1 MATHYSSDFKVKPYT
16 VLLPYTSKDGTKQV
30 AIRVRV
36 IERSTKNDQ
45 RFDIVCKN
53 KADEPIKLSPA
64 AFKSNKYDIKLKNRI
79 ADIDERVKFATH
91 HFLTH
96 NLTISKKKITEFVY
110 NRMENETNKVF
121 SNENVDDPIILEQL
135 ENLGIEIPIAKDV
148 VNTVASLR
156 DDEMNDDETGEQI
169 DIENIIIGIQ
179 SEYDRKK
186 QDEEID
192 KMGLDE
198 RYKKGYFDKS
208 NIFDVFGYCW
218 STNKNTNK
226 PFVSNTYKSLILK
239 LADFRVNGQPN
250 EHVSMFNDKWVNEF
264 ILFLKNEGYAN
275 VHPKNYSPFS
285 IRNLDFKLLA
295 AEREPYVYKSFEKQ
309 IKHLKF
315 YIENL
320 QKQELMSKTCVDTRF
335 IKTSDYFGGNS
346 INYTRASHA
355 LTKSEIEL
363 ILNSQLEG
371 KMETARQMFLTQIFA
386 GGLRNEEFFNKY
398 FKMAYQNELYYF
410 MWYADKGDKAVENPL
425 IEGYSDVLLDQLGYS
440 LPDFLK
446 IDEYRSNL
454 KKMAKELN
462 LDRIIRYKVP
472 EAKTGEN
479 RVIDKRIHEIINPY
493 FCRKTFVRFA
503 YSLGWSSDKIIQW
516 TGHGDTKT
524 LKHYFDQLSAEEKKN
539 I

>member
-1 MATHYSSDFKVKPYT
+1 
-16 VLLPYTSKDGTKQV
+16 
-30 AIRVRV
+30 
-36 IERSTKNDQ
+36 
-45 RFDIVCKN
+45 
-53 KADEPIKLSPA
+53 
-64 AFKSNKYDIKLKNRI
+64 
-79 ADIDERVKFATH
+79 
-91 HFLTH
+91 
-96 NLTISKKKITEFVY
+96 
-110 NRMENETNKVF
+110 MENETNKVF

-179 SEYDRKK
+179 SEYDKKK
-186 QDEEID
+186 QDEAIE

-226 PFVSNTYKSLILK
+226 PFVSNTYKSMILK

-275 VHPKNYSPFS
+275 VHPKNYSPFN
-285 IRNLDFKLLA
+285 IRNHDFKLLA
-295 AEREPYVYKSFEKQ
+295 AERKPYVYKSFDKQ

-363 ILNSQLEG
+363 IMNSQLEG

-386 GGLRNEEFFNKY
+386 GGLRNEEFYNKY
-398 FKMAYQNELYYF
+398 FKLAYQNESYYF
-410 MWYADKGDKAVENPL
+410 MWYANKGDKAVENPL

-479 RVIDKRIHEIINPY
+479 RVIDKRIYEIINPY
-493 FCRKTFVRFA
+493 LCRKTFVRFA